1 MRIRIDRPESMKKP
15 YAEVIVDIEHEKMDR
30 PFTYRVPEAYD
41 VSCVPGSCVRIPF
54 GSGERELLGFV
65 VGRKAEAGLPEERIK
80 EIRAVVTG
88 EETAESRMI
97 LLAAWMSRRYGST
110 MIRALKT
117 VLPVRKKYGA
127 LTERTVSLREGLDA
141 EALAEEYADKHHVA
155 KERVVRALMDG
166 GTDLGELEK
175 KARVPYQVIKGLEG
189 EGVLQISTSE
199 LYRRVTEEA
208 QVGEPDVLTE
218 EQGGVLARI
227 REEWSPS
234 GRRRPV
240 LLDGV
245 TGSGKTV
252 VYVELVADALRE
264 GRQAIVLIPEIALT
278 RQTVLRFVRRFGNRV
293 SFLHSRLSG
302 GERYDQM
309 KAAKSG
315 EISVMVGP
323 RSALFTPFPKLG
335 LIIIDEEHEDTYHS
349 ELMPRYRSD
358 EVAVKRGELE
368 DARILLG
375 SATPSLASAYRAEQ
389 GIYFG
394 VRLNSRFGGSVLP
407 ATRIVDMRSE
417 LAQGNRSILS
427 DVLYRAIGDR
437 LKAGE
442 QVILFLNR
450 RGYTGQITCRSCG
463 AVIKC
468 PHCDVSLTLHRN
480 RRMVCHYCG
489 YEAQEVHRCPSCGS
503 SAIGGMTIGTEQVEE
518 IVRAEFPEVRVL
530 RMDADTTRGKDGHS
544 SILRAFSDGEA
555 DVLIGTQMIVKGHD
569 FPRVTLVGV
578 LLADLSLNEADYRSS
593 EKTFQL
599 ITQAVGRAGRAERP
613 GEAVIQTYQPE
624 HFAIRAAA
632 AQDYGTFYREE
643 LAYRSVLRYP
653 PCGEMLAVLGEARD
667 GDLLRKAMTYLR
679 RFIDR
684 IDPSGVLMAIGPA
697 PQSIGRI
704 RDNYREVIY
713 MRSDDRKKLI
723 RAKDLLEEYIAANK
737 GFQEVHVMFDFS

>member
-1 MRIRIDRPESMKKP
+1 MKKP
-15 YAEVIVDIEHEKMDR
+15 YAEVIVDIEHEKLDR

-208 QVGEPDVLTE
+208 QVSEPDVLTE

-278 RQTVLRFVRRFGNRV
+278 RQTVLRPRFLSPFAPVRRG
-293 SFLHSRLSG
+293 
-302 GERYDQM
+302 
-309 KAAKSG
+309 
-315 EISVMVGP
+315 
-323 RSALFTPFPKLG
+323 AL
-335 LIIIDEEHEDTYHS
+335 
-349 ELMPRYRSD
+349 
-358 EVAVKRGELE
+358 
-368 DARILLG
+368 
-375 SATPSLASAYRAEQ
+375 
-389 GIYFG
+389 
-394 VRLNSRFGGSVLP
+394 
-407 ATRIVDMRSE
+407 
-417 LAQGNRSILS
+417 
-427 DVLYRAIGDR
+427 
-437 LKAGE
+437 
-442 QVILFLNR
+442 
-450 RGYTGQITCRSCG
+450 
-463 AVIKC
+463 
-468 PHCDVSLTLHRN
+468 
-480 RRMVCHYCG
+480 
-489 YEAQEVHRCPSCGS
+489 
-503 SAIGGMTIGTEQVEE
+503 
-518 IVRAEFPEVRVL
+518 
-530 RMDADTTRGKDGHS
+530 
-544 SILRAFSDGEA
+544 
-555 DVLIGTQMIVKGHD
+555 
-569 FPRVTLVGV
+569 
-578 LLADLSLNEADYRSS
+578 
-593 EKTFQL
+593 
-599 ITQAVGRAGRAERP
+599 
-613 GEAVIQTYQPE
+613 
-624 HFAIRAAA
+624 
-632 AQDYGTFYREE
+632 
-643 LAYRSVLRYP
+643 
-653 PCGEMLAVLGEARD
+653 
-667 GDLLRKAMTYLR
+667 
-679 RFIDR
+679 
-684 IDPSGVLMAIGPA
+684 
-697 PQSIGRI
+697 
-704 RDNYREVIY
+704 
-713 MRSDDRKKLI
+713 
-723 RAKDLLEEYIAANK
+723 
-737 GFQEVHVMFDFS
+737 

>member
-15 YAEVIVDIEHEKMDR
+15 YAEVIVDIEHEKLDR

-166 GTDLGELEK
+166 GTDLSELEK

-208 QVGEPDVLTE
+208 QVSEPDVLTE

-323 RSALFTPFPKLG
+323 RSALFTPFPKEG
-335 LIIIDEEHEDTYHS
+335 NWRTPVS
-349 ELMPRYRSD
+349 CSVPPRRPWPPHTGRSRGSILACGSIPVSA
-358 EVAVKRGELE
+358 EACFRRPVSWICGRSLRGE
-368 DARILLG
+368 
-375 SATPSLASAYRAEQ
+375 TVPSCRMNFTGQLRT
-389 GIYFG
+389 GL
-394 VRLNSRFGGSVLP
+394 RP
-407 ATRIVDMRSE
+407 
-417 LAQGNRSILS
+417 GNR
-427 DVLYRAIGDR
+427 
-437 LKAGE
+437 
-442 QVILFLNR
+442 
-450 RGYTGQITCRSCG
+450 
-463 AVIKC
+463 
-468 PHCDVSLTLHRN
+468 
-480 RRMVCHYCG
+480 
-489 YEAQEVHRCPSCGS
+489 
-503 SAIGGMTIGTEQVEE
+503 
-518 IVRAEFPEVRVL
+518 
-530 RMDADTTRGKDGHS
+530 
-544 SILRAFSDGEA
+544 
-555 DVLIGTQMIVKGHD
+555 
-569 FPRVTLVGV
+569 
-578 LLADLSLNEADYRSS
+578 
-593 EKTFQL
+593 
-599 ITQAVGRAGRAERP
+599 
-613 GEAVIQTYQPE
+613 
-624 HFAIRAAA
+624 
-632 AQDYGTFYREE
+632 
-643 LAYRSVLRYP
+643 
-653 PCGEMLAVLGEARD
+653 
-667 GDLLRKAMTYLR
+667 
-679 RFIDR
+679 
-684 IDPSGVLMAIGPA
+684 
-697 PQSIGRI
+697 
-704 RDNYREVIY
+704 
-713 MRSDDRKKLI
+713 
-723 RAKDLLEEYIAANK
+723 
-737 GFQEVHVMFDFS
+737 

>member
-15 YAEVIVDIEHEKMDR
+15 YAEVIVDIEHEKLDR

-117 VLPVRKKYGA
+117 VLPMRKKYGA

-407 ATRIVDMRSE
+407 VTRIVDMRSE
-417 LAQGNRSILS
+417 LARGNRSILS
-427 DVLYRAIGDR
+427 DELYRAIADR

-463 AVIKC
+463 TVIKC

-489 YEAQEVHRCPSCGS
+489 YEAQEVHSCPSCGS

-518 IVRAEFPEVRVL
+518 IVRAGFPEVRVL

-544 SILRAFSDGEA
+544 NILKVFSDGEA
-555 DVLIGTQMIVKGHD
+555 DVLIGPQMIVKGHD

-737 GFQEVHVMFDFS
+737 GFQEIHVMFDFS

>member
-15 YAEVIVDIEHEKMDR
+15 YAEVIVDIEHEKLDR

-54 GSGERELLGFV
+54 GSGARELLGFV

-166 GTDLGELEK
+166 GTDLSELEK

-208 QVGEPDVLTE
+208 QVSEPDVLTE

-407 ATRIVDMRSE
+407 VTRIVDMRSE
-417 LAQGNRSILS
+417 LARGNRSILS
-427 DVLYRAIGDR
+427 DELYRAIADR

-463 AVIKC
+463 TVIKC

-489 YEAQEVHRCPSCGS
+489 YEAQEVHSCPSCGS

-518 IVRAEFPEVRVL
+518 IVRAGFPEVRVL

-544 SILRAFSDGEA
+544 NILKVFSDGEA

-569 FPRVTLVGV
+569 FPAGDSGRDTPCRSLAERSRLP
-578 LLADLSLNEADYRSS
+578 LLREDVSADYPGCR
-593 EKTFQL
+593 Q
-599 ITQAVGRAGRAERP
+599 GRQGGTAGRGRNPDLPAGAFCDPCGGCAGLRDILQGGARLPLRAPVSPLRGNAGSAWRSAGRGSPEEGHDVSAPLHRPHRSVRGTHGDRP
-613 GEAVIQTYQPE
+613 GSSVNRQNTRQLPGSDL
-624 HFAIRAAA
+624 H
-632 AQDYGTFYREE
+632 AQR
-643 LAYRSVLRYP
+643 
-653 PCGEMLAVLGEARD
+653 
-667 GDLLRKAMTYLR
+667 
-679 RFIDR
+679 
-684 IDPSGVLMAIGPA
+684 
-697 PQSIGRI
+697 
-704 RDNYREVIY
+704 
-713 MRSDDRKKLI
+713 
-723 RAKDLLEEYIAANK
+723 
-737 GFQEVHVMFDFS
+737 

>member
-15 YAEVIVDIEHEKMDR
+15 YAEVIVDIEHEKLDR

-41 VSCVPGSCVRIPF
+41 DSCVPGSCVRIPF
-54 GSGERELLGFV
+54 GNGERELLGFV

-127 LTERTVSLREGLDA
+127 LTERTVSLREGIDA
-141 EALAEEYADKHHVA
+141 EALAEEYADKHYVA
-155 KERVVRALMDG
+155 KERV
-166 GTDLGELEK
+166 
-175 KARVPYQVIKGLEG
+175 
-189 EGVLQISTSE
+189 
-199 LYRRVTEEA
+199 YRRVTEEA

-252 VYVELVADALRE
+252 VYIELVADALRE

-489 YEAQEVHRCPSCGS
+489 YEAQEVHSCPSCGS

-518 IVRAEFPEVRVL
+518 IVRAGFPEVRVL

-544 SILRAFSDGEA
+544 SILKAFSDGEA

-737 GFQEVHVMFDFS
+737 GFQEIHVMFDFS